1 MRGSGLD
8 RGDLDLGRVLTVTLT
23 LPVAMMVIFGPLVGL
38 TTSAVTLTLASLPA
52 SLVTVEPST
61 SRSGVRSMLSP
72 ASPFTL
78 SMMRTSPTD
87 TFSCRPP
94 ARTIAYT
101 LSSLS

>member
-1 MRGSGLD
+1 
-8 RGDLDLGRVLTVTLT
+8 
-23 LPVAMMVIFGPLVGL
+23 MMVIFGPLVGS

-78 SMMRTSPTD
+78 SMIEDVADGHLLLSAASADDRVHVEL
-87 TFSCRPP
+87 
-94 ARTIAYT
+94 T
-101 LSSLS
+101 L